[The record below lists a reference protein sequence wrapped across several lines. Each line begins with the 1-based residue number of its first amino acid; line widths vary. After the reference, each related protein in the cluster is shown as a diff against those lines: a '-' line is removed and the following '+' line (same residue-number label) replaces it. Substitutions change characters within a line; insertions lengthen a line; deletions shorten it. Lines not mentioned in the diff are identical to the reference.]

1 MDLWRDCKSLF
12 NYYTLETF
20 QLLPSR
26 QGCIKCAKCFLSIRF
41 PLCLW
46 LKLFET
52 DDIQLTRV
60 NSFFAFVIS
69 ISVQEYVNRDKFSFN
84 IIKNGNATRQEA
96 FFWGPLVKALEHFH
110 QLAPCHGKGSPR
122 AATIH
127 VNEKTNELTQR
138 GMSLILASILIGL
151 HHWWW

>member
-1 MDLWRDCKSLF
+1 MKFHVHQLTYYLRPTFCKLDGFTKQSSSVPHFVGWICREIASICSIITPLKPF
-12 NYYTLETF
+12 NSCL
-20 QLLPSR
+20 SR

-69 ISVQEYVNRDKFSFN
+69 RSVQEYVNRDKFSFN

-96 FFWGPLVKALEHFH
+96 FFWGPLVKALEDWF
-110 QLAPCHGKGSPR
+110 
-122 AATIH
+122 
-127 VNEKTNELTQR
+127 NF
-138 GMSLILASILIGL
+138 
-151 HHWWW
+151 